1 MNTIYPVWKFNL
13 VCIQNASI
21 RKSKKVVV
29 YKTKKTL
36 YVLNVL
42 LMNGWIKQFYTLTP
56 WHYCVELLYSKTRP
70 ILWKFTFIKQKR
82 YKYIPFRFLK
92 RIYNKT
98 FFFVHT
104 PYGLL
109 TSNECSL
116 NIRTGGNVIFFV
128 RKFYEKKYTDCF
140 ANY

>member
-1 MNTIYPVWKFNL
+1 MAQYLLWKFNL

-21 RKSKKVVV
+21 RKSKKVIV
-29 YKTKKTL
+29 YKTKKTA
-36 YVLNVL
+36 YILNRL
-42 LMNGWIKQFYTLTP
+42 LENGWINNFFLITP
-56 WHYCVELLYSKTRP
+56 WHYCIDLYYYKDKP
-70 ILWKFTFIKQKR
+70 LLWKFTFIKQKR
-82 YKYIPFRFLK
+82 YKYIPYRFLK

-98 FFFVHT
+98 FFFFNS

-109 TSNECSL
+109 TSYDMVYK
-116 NIRTGGNVIFFV
+116 IKTGGNVLFFV